1 MAPDMPT
8 TAETMRRTPA
18 IFGRLDG
25 ARGALEVGG
34 IHDVGRW
41 YSSGRGTQA
50 AGSWSLGGR
59 GPCVSPG
66 FKNSTGGGD
75 GRFLCSSSPFSS
87 AILSILAKRPSLL
100 NGAVMTSPKAAS
112 VVPF

>member
-41 YSSGRGTQA
+41 YSSGRGTQP
-50 AGSWSLGGR
+50 AGSWFLGGLR
-59 GPCVSPG
+59 PCFSPG

-75 GRFLCSSSPFSS
+75 GRLLRHVLPEPSGLPSFLPD
-87 AILSILAKRPSLL
+87 
-100 NGAVMTSPKAAS
+100 
-112 VVPF
+112 VPTL

>member
-25 ARGALEVGG
+25 ARGVPAGGG

-50 AGSWSLGGR
+50 AGGWSLGGR
-59 GPCVSPG
+59 GPCVSLG
-66 FKNSTGGGD
+66 FKNSTGGSGARVF
-75 GRFLCSSSPFSS
+75 GSSPPDSS
-87 AILSILAKRPSLL
+87 AIPAFGAKSARLL
-100 NGAVMTSPKAAS
+100 
-112 VVPF
+112 

>member
-25 ARGALEVGG
+25 ARGAPVDGG

-66 FKNSTGGGD
+66 SKNSPAGAA
-75 GRFLCSSSPFSS
+75 GRSFRPSSPEPPAFPRF
-87 AILSILAKRPSLL
+87 APKRPTLL
-100 NGAVMTSPKAAS
+100 T
-112 VVPF
+112 

>member
-1 MAPDMPT
+1 MAPAMPT

-66 FKNSTGGGD
+66 FKNSTGGGRRRLF
-75 GRFLCSSSPFSS
+75 GPSPPAPPALRSSSLNDPRYST
-87 AILSILAKRPSLL
+87 ILRGSQ
-100 NGAVMTSPKAAS
+100 
-112 VVPF
+112 